1 LNDVL
6 DLKIKATQIRLDLI
20 NMIYESKSGH
30 IGGSLSATDILTVLY
45 YNVMNVDPNNP
56 KWEERDR
63 FILSK
68 GHSVEAYYSVL
79 ADKGYFPK
87 EELKTYC
94 KFGTRLI
101 GHPNNKIPGV
111 EMNTGAL
118 GHGLSIAV
126 GMALGAKMDNKSFR
140 VFTLMGDGELAEGSN
155 WEAAMAASHYKLNN
169 LIGIVDRN
177 RLQISGS
184 TEEVMSL
191 EPLED
196 KWKSFGWDVLT
207 TDGNDI
213 ERLLDTFNVAIASTN
228 DKPKLILA
236 YTTKGKGISFIENKA
251 NWHHRVPTEEEYKAA
266 VSELREQMEVY
277 LNEQNI
283 K

>member
-6 DLKIKATQIRLDLI
+6 ALKIKAAQIRLDII

-45 YNVMNVDPNNP
+45 YNVMNIDPNNP
-56 KWEERDR
+56 EWEERDR

-213 ERLLDTFNVAIASTN
+213 ERLLNTFNVAIASTN

>member
-1 LNDVL
+1 MNDVL

-30 IGGSLSATDILTVLY
+30 IGGSLSSADILTVLY
-45 YNVMNVDPNNP
+45 YNVMNIDPNNP
-56 KWEERDR
+56 NWEERDR

-101 GHPNNKIPGV
+101 GHPNNKIPGI

-177 RLQISGS
+177 KLQISGN

-213 ERLLDTFNVAIASTN
+213 EKLIDTFNAAIASAN

-236 YTTKGKGISFIENKA
+236 YTTKGKGVKFIENKA

-266 VSELREQMEVY
+266 ISELQELMEVY

>member
-1 LNDVL
+1 MNDVL

-30 IGGSLSATDILTVLY
+30 IGGSLSSADILTVLY

-56 KWEERDR
+56 NWEERDR

-87 EELKTYC
+87 EELNTYC

-177 RLQISGS
+177 KLQISGN

-213 ERLLDTFNVAIASTN
+213 EKLLDTFNAAIASAN

-236 YTTKGKGISFIENKA
+236 YTTKGKGVKFIENKA

-266 VSELREQMEVY
+266 ISELQELMEVY

>member
-1 LNDVL
+1 MNNVL
-6 DLKIKATQIRLDLI
+6 DLRVKATQIRLELI
-20 NMIYESKSGH
+20 NMIYESKTGH
-30 IGGSLSATDILTVLY
+30 TGGSLSSVDILTALY
-45 YNVMNVDPNNP
+45 YNIMNIDPNNP
-56 KWEERDR
+56 NWEERDR
-63 FILSK
+63 FVLSK
-68 GHSVEAYYSVL
+68 GHSVEAYYAVL

-94 KFGTRLI
+94 KFGSRLT
-101 GHPNNKIPGV
+101 GHPNNKVPGV
-111 EMNTGAL
+111 EVNTGAL
-118 GHGLSIAV
+118 GHGLSISV
-126 GMALGAKMDNKSFR
+126 GMALGAKMNNKSFR
-140 VFTLMGDGELAEGSN
+140 VFTLMGDGELDEGSN
-155 WEAAMAASHYKLNN
+155 WEAAMSAANYKLNN

-177 RLQISGS
+177 KLQISGQ
-184 TEEVMSL
+184 TEDVMLL

-213 ERLLDTFNVAIASTN
+213 EKLLDTFNAFITSTD

-236 YTTKGKGISFIENKA
+236 YTTKGKGISFIENRA
-251 NWHHRVPTEEEYKAA
+251 EWHHRVPTADEYKAA
-266 VSELREQMEVY
+266 ISELREKMEVY

>member
-1 LNDVL
+1 MNDVL

-30 IGGSLSATDILTVLY
+30 IGGSLSSADILTVLY

-56 KWEERDR
+56 NWEERDR

-213 ERLLDTFNVAIASTN
+213 ERLIDTFNAAIASTN

-251 NWHHRVPTEEEYKAA
+251 NWHHRVPNSDEYKAA
-266 VSELREQMEVY
+266 ISELQELMEVY

>member
-1 LNDVL
+1 
-6 DLKIKATQIRLDLI
+6 
-20 NMIYESKSGH
+20 MIYESKSGH
-30 IGGSLSATDILTVLY
+30 IGGSLSSADILTVLY

-56 KWEERDR
+56 NWEERDR

-177 RLQISGS
+177 KLQISGN

-213 ERLLDTFNVAIASTN
+213 ERLIDTFNAAIASAN

-236 YTTKGKGISFIENKA
+236 YTTKGKGVKFIENKA
-251 NWHHRVPTEEEYKAA
+251 NWHHRVPNSDEYKAA
-266 VSELREQMEVY
+266 ISELQELMEVY

>member
-1 LNDVL
+1 MNDVL
-6 DLKIKATQIRLDLI
+6 DLKIKATQIRLEVI
-20 NMIYESKSGH
+20 NMIYESKTGH
-30 IGGSLSATDILTVLY
+30 TGGSLSSADILTVLY

-56 KWEERDR
+56 NWEERDR

-126 GMALGAKMDNKSFR
+126 GMALGAKMDNKSYR
-140 VFTLMGDGELAEGSN
+140 VFALMGDGELAEGSN
-155 WEAAMAASHYKLNN
+155 WEAAMAASNYKLNN

-177 RLQISGS
+177 KLQISGN

-196 KWKSFGWDVLT
+196 KWRSFGWDVLT

-213 ERLLDTFNVAIASTN
+213 KNFYILLM
-228 DKPKLILA
+228 LL
-236 YTTKGKGISFIENKA
+236 
-251 NWHHRVPTEEEYKAA
+251 
-266 VSELREQMEVY
+266 
-277 LNEQNI
+277 
-283 K
+283 

>member
-1 LNDVL
+1 MNDVL

-30 IGGSLSATDILTVLY
+30 IGGSLSSADILTVLY

-56 KWEERDR
+56 NWEERDR

-177 RLQISGS
+177 KLQISGN

-213 ERLLDTFNVAIASTN
+213 ERLIDTFNAAIASAN

-236 YTTKGKGISFIENKA
+236 YTTKGKGVKFIENKA
-251 NWHHRVPTEEEYKAA
+251 NWHHRVPNSDEYKAA
-266 VSELREQMEVY
+266 ISELQELMEVY

>member
-1 LNDVL
+1 MNDVL

-30 IGGSLSATDILTVLY
+30 IGGSLSSADILTVLY

-56 KWEERDR
+56 NWEERDR

-140 VFTLMGDGELAEGSN
+140 VFALMGDGELAEGSN

-177 RLQISGS
+177 KLQISGN

-213 ERLLDTFNVAIASTN
+213 EKLLDTFNTAITSAN

-236 YTTKGKGISFIENKA
+236 YTTKGKGVKFIENKA

-266 VSELREQMEVY
+266 ISELQELMEVY